1 MRAHPPGGDPRWRTL
16 TLHTDI
22 PTRSEVE
29 RLLLARDPSSV
40 SAYLPTSPITQDAQA
55 DRIELKNLVAD
66 ATGQLEAA
74 GADRRSVSDVREA
87 LDALVEDDEFWAE
100 QARSLAVFASPTTLR
115 TFRLPNRLGSI
126 VEVADRFYVKPLLR
140 AVTFP
145 QAAFVLAL
153 AAGSVRLVEVSRE
166 GPPFAVD
173 VPDLPA
179 DAASAAGKAS
189 IADRSPSARL
199 QGSEGQKVR
208 LRQFAR
214 KVDHAMRGVLTGLEL
229 PLILAAADP
238 LDSIYRSLNSYPPLV
253 EPGIPGN
260 PEAASDAEL
269 AAAARTVLDEVYAG
283 ELSAIRDLYDLRFSH
298 GRASSDVAT
307 VGRAATYGA
316 VDTAL
321 VDVDAKLPGHLDEDT
336 GAVTFAEDD
345 AATYGIVD
353 KIARRVLL
361 AGGRVLAVRAADMP
375 GEGPVAAILRYA
387 P

>member
-1 MRAHPPGGDPRWRTL
+1 MVAVERVR
-16 TLHTDI
+16 LHTDI
-22 PTRSEVE
+22 PTRAELE
-29 RLLLARDPSSV
+29 RLLLTRDTCCV

-66 ATGQLEAA
+66 AAEQIEAA
-74 GADRRSVSDVREA
+74 ADRRAVADVREP
-87 LDALVEDDEFWAE
+87 LDALVEDDDFWAE

-115 TFRLPNRLGSI
+115 TFRLPNRLTAS

-153 AAGSVRLVEVSRE
+153 AAGSVRLVEIGRE
-166 GPPFAVD
+166 GPTFTVD

-214 KVDHAMRGVLTGLEL
+214 KVDQALRGVLTGLEL
-229 PLILAAADP
+229 PLILAATEP
-238 LDSIYRSLNSYPPLV
+238 LASIYRSLNSYPHLA

-260 PEAASDAEL
+260 PEAVSDDDL
-269 AAAARTVLDEVYAG
+269 AAAARTVLDEVYAA
-283 ELSAIRDLYDLRFSH
+283 ELSAIRDLFDLRFSRD
-298 GRASSDVAT
+298 RASTDVAT
-307 VGRAATYGA
+307 VARAATYGA
-316 VDTAL
+316 VDALL
-321 VDVDAKLPGHLDEDT
+321 VDIDEKLPGYVDEDS
-336 GAVTFAEDD
+336 GAVTLAEDD
-345 AATYGIVD
+345 AVSYGVVD
-353 KIARRVLL
+353 ELARRVLL
-361 AGGRVLAVRAADMP
+361 TGGRVLAVRGPDIP
-375 GEGPVAAILRYA
+375 GGGPLAAILRYA

>member
-1 MRAHPPGGDPRWRTL
+1 MRSHPPRVDGGSRTL

-29 RLLLARDPSSV
+29 RLLVTRDPCCV

-55 DRIELKNLVAD
+55 DRIELKNLVAE
-66 ATGQLEAA
+66 ATGQMEAA
-74 GADRRSVSDVREA
+74 AADRGAVADVRES
-87 LDALVEDDEFWAE
+87 LDALVEDDDFWAE
-100 QARSLAVFASPTTLR
+100 QARSLAVFASPASLR
-115 TFRLPNRLGSI
+115 TFRLPSRLTSV

-166 GPPFAVD
+166 GPPFTVD

-179 DAASAAGKAS
+179 DAASAVGKAS

-214 KVDHAMRGVLTGLEL
+214 KVDQALRGVLTGLEL
-229 PLILAAADP
+229 PLILAATEP
-238 LDSIYRSLNSYPPLV
+238 LESIYRSLNSYPHLV
-253 EPGIPGN
+253 ERGIAGN
-260 PEAASDAEL
+260 PDRASDADL
-269 AAAARTVLDEVYAG
+269 AAAARTVLDEVYAA
-283 ELSAIRDLYDLRFSH
+283 ELSAIRDVFDVRFSH
-298 GRASSDVAT
+298 GRASTDVAT
-307 VGRAATYGA
+307 VARTATYGA
-316 VDTAL
+316 VDTLL
-321 VDVDAKLPGHLDEDT
+321 VDIDEKLPGQVDEDS

-345 AATYGIVD
+345 AVSYGVVD
-353 KIARRVLL
+353 ELARRVLL
-361 AGGRVLAVRAADMP
+361 TGGRVLAVRGDEVP
-375 GEGPVAAILRYA
+375 GGGPVAAILRYA
-387 P
+387 L